1 MKLDIV
7 KVGYLKEN
15 CYILEK
21 NNNVL
26 IIDPGDNADKIKEVV
41 GKRCVIGILITHNH
55 FDHVGAL
62 SEMIKKYNVGAYDY
76 NTLKEGKN
84 SIDIFDF
91 EVIYTPGHTNDSV
104 SYYFYKENIMFTG
117 DFIFKKSI
125 GRWDLGGNEI
135 DMKESINKVKKYKND
150 IKIYPGHGESTL
162 LLFEKENNIYFK

>member
-1 MKLDIV
+1 M
-7 KVGYLKEN
+7 YLSSYFHDGES
-15 CYILEK
+15 
-21 NNNVL
+21 
-26 IIDPGDNADKIKEVV
+26 P
-41 GKRCVIGILITHNH
+41 
-55 FDHVGAL
+55 
-62 SEMIKKYNVGAYDY
+62 
-76 NTLKEGKN
+76 LKEGKN

>member
-1 MKLDIV
+1 MNIKKIE
-7 KVGYLKEN
+7 VGLLKTN
-15 CYILEK
+15 CYIIEK
-21 NNNVL
+21 SDKCLV
-26 IIDPGDNADKIKEVV
+26 IDPGDEIDKIMKNITH
-41 GKRCVIGILITHNH
+41 KLSGILITHHH